1 MGSQILISERL
12 RFVLEQLEKV
22 TADGRIGD
30 IMKDGKNF
38 S

>member
-12 RFVLEQLEKV
+12 RLVLEQLEKV
-22 TADGRIGD
+22 TADIKAQETIRG
-30 IMKDGKNF
+30 GKNF